1 MNQIEQFSKLPYS
14 HHAYGIESPHS
25 LREMVK
31 SNIPLESC
39 SYIFDKTY
47 DSFKI
52 DDAREVKQ
60 LQSEKTEDASV
71 FILEFSIINNEAQN
85 ALLKV
90 LEEPA
95 ANTYFILIFPNTR
108 YLLPT
113 LQSRLSLVRSDMSQ
127 KSDEKSRLDFTSF
140 FNMNLQERLAFIKQI
155 TDKKQDPLL
164 KKSEVGAFL
173 NEAETYYSKKTDKS
187 KHDIAIMEGIFNS
200 RNYLQAKGASNKMI
214 LENLA
219 LQIEKD

>member
-1 MNQIEQFSKLPYS
+1 MNDLEQFSILPYS
-14 HHAYGIESPHS
+14 HHAYGIESANP
-25 LREMVK
+25 LREAVK
-31 SNIPLESC
+31 ILLPLEEC

-60 LQSEKTEDASV
+60 LQSEKTEKSSI
-71 FILEFSIINNEAQN
+71 FILEFSIINTEAQN

-90 LEEPA
+90 LEEPT

-113 LQSRLSLVRSDMSQ
+113 LQSRLSLVRSNSTQ
-127 KSDEKSRLDFTSF
+127 KSDEKSRLVFMSF
-140 FNMNLQERLAFIKQI
+140 FNMNLQDRFAFIKQI

-164 KKSEVGAFL
+164 KKSEVVAFL
-173 NEAETYYSKKTDKS
+173 NEAETFYSKKENKS
-187 KHDIAIMEGIFNS
+187 KHDITIMESIFNS
-200 RNYLQAKGASNKMI
+200 RNYLQAKGASNKMV

-219 LQIEKD
+219 MQITA